1 MEYKF
6 AHQFDHLQASA
17 IREILKFTSDP
28 EVISFAAGNPASE
41 GIPVDAI
48 REIAAEL
55 LKDDPIACL
64 QYSVSEGYTPLRQ
77 SIREKMLS
85 REEIVHDFD
94 DLIIM
99 SGAQQGNLLACKV
112 LCNPG
117 DTLVGESPSFIGS
130 LNAFKSNGVNL
141 AGIPLE
147 EDGMDL
153 NALED
158 LLKTTPNVKLIYVIP
173 NFQNP
178 TGRTMSLEK
187 RKGLYELACKYDT
200 MILEDNPYGDLR
212 FAGENVPSIK
222 SMDTEGRVIYSG
234 TFSKVLSPGM
244 RVGFVVAP
252 KPVISKIVI
261 CKQVD
266 DVHTNILAQRI
277 CHEFLMR
284 TDYLQHIQKLA
295 KICQHKC
302 DLMLD
307 QMDKHMDH
315 SITWTKPEGGLFI
328 WATLPDGVDMTD
340 YCTRAVRE
348 HKIAVVPGTAFLTDE
363 SQTTQSFRLNYSTP
377 SDEEI
382 VKGIEMLG
390 KMKL

>member
-117 DTLVGESPSFIGS
+117 DTLVVESPSFIGS

-302 DLMLD
+302 NLMLD

-390 KMKL
+390 KMKV

>member
-1 MEYKF
+1 MEYRF
-6 AHQFDHLQASA
+6 AHQFDHMKASA

-48 REIAAEL
+48 RDISARLLAE
-55 LKDDPIACL
+55 DPIACL

-77 SIREKMLS
+77 SIQEKMLS

-117 DTLVGESPSFIGS
+117 DTLVVESPSFIGS

-222 SMDTEGRVIYSG
+222 SLDTQGRVIYSG

-277 CHEFLMR
+277 CHEFLMS
-284 TDYLQHIQKLA
+284 TDYLKHIQRLSQ
-295 KICQHKC
+295 ICRHKC
-302 DLMLD
+302 SLMLEEMD
-307 QMDKHMDH
+307 QNLDH
-315 SITWTKPEGGLFI
+315 AITWTKPEGGLFI
-328 WATLPDGVDMTD
+328 WATLPDGVDMAD

-348 HKIAVVPGTAFLTDE
+348 YKVAVVPGTAFLTDE

-377 SDEEI
+377 SDADI
-382 VKGIEMLG
+382 VKGIRLLG
-390 KMKL
+390 QLAL

>member
-77 SIREKMLS
+77 SIRGKMLS

-117 DTLVGESPSFIGS
+117 DTLVVESPSFIGS

-302 DLMLD
+302 NLMLD